1 MKVFFAYSHSI
12 RKSWKPMP
20 LIRFFESHCRS
31 LPARPLSQDRS
42 VLRWSVHCGR
52 VWHCISLSA
61 LHLYQWSLL
70 RSTGRGQDLRAL
82 FRNMQLCS
90 NSHYSVSACR
100 QHHTHIVRQSDNDL
114 VSFGITKPAA
124 ALPPYTYDHQAD
136 NLLFSKLYR
145 KTVLPP
151 TRW

>member
-1 MKVFFAYSHSI
+1 MDILWNIFF
-12 RKSWKPMP
+12 
-20 LIRFFESHCRS
+20 IRFYTSLLDTLNIIYVRKLVGFEAQLAYNDDHIRTS
-31 LPARPLSQDRS
+31 
-42 VLRWSVHCGR
+42 R
-52 VWHCISLSA
+52 VFSSLSA
-61 LHLYQWSLL
+61 PHLYQWSLL

-124 ALPPYTYDHQAD
+124 ALPSYTYGHQAD

-151 TRW
+151 TR